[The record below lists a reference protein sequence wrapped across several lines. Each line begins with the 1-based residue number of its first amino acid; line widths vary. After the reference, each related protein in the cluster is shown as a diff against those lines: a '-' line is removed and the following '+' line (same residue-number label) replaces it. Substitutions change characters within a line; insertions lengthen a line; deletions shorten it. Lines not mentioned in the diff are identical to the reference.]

1 MNKLLHY
8 VVLTLLLMATNIAKA
23 DIVDTWQFATAEQ
36 QTTSLQIAAQLR
48 CPQCQ
53 NQNLLESN
61 APTAVSMRHQ
71 VYKMVAEGKTEAE
84 IRSYMTE
91 RYGDFVLYNPPL
103 HMGTIVL
110 WSLPFIGFIFVI
122 ALLYYLIKKRAS
134 VPRTNQHNSTE
145 ATITPTSKLSIQL
158 THEIPSQHAE
168 VKRNDT
174 LSYYA
179 IHLCVA
185 LLLLLTIAGYF
196 FLPRFSATY
205 HEYQRISDPL
215 HILTPLQQQQSD
227 LIRLQNNIRQFPQ
240 NGDLWAILGEY
251 YLYQN
256 SYDNALIAYNQALK
270 YTGENAQ
277 LYSAIATVLYY
288 QAGQQMTEDTM
299 QVIEHALSIDK
310 HEVTALMLL
319 ASDAF
324 MHANYEKAISL
335 WQQLLDSNSPRINR
349 SQLIEAIN
357 MATIMKNNH

>member
-1 MNKLLHY
+1 MNKLLYY

-145 ATITPTSKLSIQL
+145 ATITPT
-158 THEIPSQHAE
+158 
-168 VKRNDT
+168 
-174 LSYYA
+174 
-179 IHLCVA
+179 
-185 LLLLLTIAGYF
+185 
-196 FLPRFSATY
+196 
-205 HEYQRISDPL
+205 
-215 HILTPLQQQQSD
+215 
-227 LIRLQNNIRQFPQ
+227 
-240 NGDLWAILGEY
+240 
-251 YLYQN
+251 
-256 SYDNALIAYNQALK
+256 
-270 YTGENAQ
+270 
-277 LYSAIATVLYY
+277 
-288 QAGQQMTEDTM
+288 
-299 QVIEHALSIDK
+299 
-310 HEVTALMLL
+310 
-319 ASDAF
+319 
-324 MHANYEKAISL
+324 
-335 WQQLLDSNSPRINR
+335 
-349 SQLIEAIN
+349 
-357 MATIMKNNH
+357 